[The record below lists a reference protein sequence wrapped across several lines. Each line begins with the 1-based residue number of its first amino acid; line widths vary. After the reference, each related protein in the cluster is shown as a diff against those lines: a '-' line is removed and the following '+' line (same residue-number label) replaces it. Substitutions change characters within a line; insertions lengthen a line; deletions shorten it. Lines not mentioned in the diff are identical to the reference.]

1 MDNLTLD
8 EIIDGLQNIS
18 DAQNDIS
25 SYDIQVIEEAI
36 LQLEE
41 LRDEGAL

>member
-1 MDNLTLD
+1 MNNLTLD
-8 EIIDGLQNIS
+8 EIIDGLTELTEKET
-18 DAQNDIS
+18 DIS